1 MSLYEKIKNDLKI
14 ARLTGNA
21 VKVSLLS
28 VLLGEVQNSSGKM
41 NEDGVKVYSDSDVV
55 FIVKKHI
62 KTGQENLAL
71 DGVKDEI
78 RQIWEKD
85 ISILEE
91 YLPVQL
97 TEFEIRSIMESVEG
111 NTMGQLMNHMKEN
124 YSGLYDGKVAV
135 RIGKEIADARELS

>member
-21 VKVSLLS
+21 VKVSLFS

-41 NEDGVKVYSDSDVV
+41 NEDGTKVYSDSDVV
-55 FIVKKHI
+55 SIVKKHI

-97 TEFEIRSIMESVEG
+97 TEFEIRSIMETVEG
-111 NTMGQLMNHMKEN
+111 NTMGQLMKHMKEN
-124 YSGLYDGKVAV
+124 YSGLYDGKVAA

>member
-28 VLLGEVQNSSGKM
+28 VLLGEIQNSSGKM
-41 NEDGVKVYSDSDVV
+41 NEDGVKIYSDSDVV
-55 FIVKKHI
+55 SIVKKHI
-62 KTGQENLAL
+62 KTGQENLSL
-71 DGVKDEI
+71 DGVTDFF

-91 YLPVQL
+91 YLPQQL
-97 TEFEIRSIMESVEG
+97 TESEIRSIMKTVDG
-111 NTMGQLMNHMKEN
+111 NTMGELMKHMKEN
-124 YSGLYDGKVAV
+124 YSGLYDGKVASS
-135 RIGKEIADARELS
+135 IAKELTQ